1 MDSIRFV
8 AAARGEEETR
18 SSRSSYAKPH
28 SDRLVVTTRDF
39 TMCVQRESFFFLFF
53 SNNFRL
59 MPFFSYLIWVGI
71 RPHLPNEKFSY
82 FLKRNAAVELRHW
95 RIFFVSLSLFLFV
108 PVEKRKF
115 WTMAQGGCKVRGVS
129 PGRGERF
136 TRVPTKMSLL
146 YHSFH
151 MQIHCATTT
160 SSRTSGD

>member
-39 TMCVQRESFFFLFF
+39 TMCVQRESFFLFF

-59 MPFFSYLIWVGI
+59 VPFFSYLIWVGI

-115 WTMAQGGCKVRGVS
+115 WTMAQGGCKVRGGKS
-129 PGRGERF
+129 RERWTLHTGADEDESF
-136 TRVPTKMSLL
+136 VPFISYANPLR
-146 YHSFH
+146 YYY
-151 MQIHCATTT
+151 Q
-160 SSRTSGD
+160 